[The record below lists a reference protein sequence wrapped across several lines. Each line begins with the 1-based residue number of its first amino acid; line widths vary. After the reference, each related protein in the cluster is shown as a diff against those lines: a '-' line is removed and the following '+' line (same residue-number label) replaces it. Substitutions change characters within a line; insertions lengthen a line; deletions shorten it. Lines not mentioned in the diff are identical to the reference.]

1 MCGFLLLVFGRGAAH
16 AHSGPEKY
24 RRAQAHD
31 DAAEDW
37 NHTFVYINPLVARDQ
52 NLGRAWR
59 EIVAL
64 RQTRYHCSVNQK
76 RTIAGVVGTVA
87 LVLTSSVGQA
97 QKSPLAQAAYA
108 RAQVHLAA
116 SQFAEA
122 AMEMQTAVRYE
133 PRFALGWYVLASAER
148 RAQRC
153 DEAVFAYR
161 RYMELRPAEPD
172 PYFGAGLCLHAIG
185 DVEVALVTLRHYLD
199 TEKRPSSNEFV
210 AIARQHVSELERARA
225 AALIKAE
232 AAKSSTPAAGAG
244 TSGASSAPAQSSAL
258 SEARV
263 SREHG
268 RAEEAIARY
277 RSAMAANSKVGDSS
291 GDKSAEAS
299 AELGGLLVSM
309 RRPGEAVEVLRT
321 AVRLDRTSTPAWYN
335 LAFALRESGH
345 PADAVGAY
353 WRYITFRPHDPDPH
367 YGLGRALASLGR
379 DQEALAAFRTYV
391 SLEKRPTEG
400 KWVKKAR
407 LEITRIESRMTTATA
422 TTTATAA
429 TMTTPPA
436 AISTGGSAAPVQ
448 AAATGQ
454 SRDKQK

>member
-1 MCGFLLLVFGRGAAH
+1 
-16 AHSGPEKY
+16 
-24 RRAQAHD
+24 
-31 DAAEDW
+31 
-37 NHTFVYINPLVARDQ
+37 
-52 NLGRAWR
+52 
-59 EIVAL
+59 VAL
-64 RQTRYHCSVNQK
+64 
-76 RTIAGVVGTVA
+76 A
-87 LVLTSSVGQA
+87 LASSVGHA

-108 RAQVHLAA
+108 RAQEHLAL
-116 SQFAEA
+116 SRFTEA
-122 AMEMQTAVRYE
+122 AVEMETAVRYE

-153 DEAVFAYR
+153 DQAVFAYR

-172 PYFGAGLCLHAIG
+172 PYFGAGLCLQAVG
-185 DVEVALVTLRHYLD
+185 DVEVALATLRHYLD
-199 TEKRPSSNEFV
+199 TEKRPSSSEFV
-210 AIARQHVSELERARA
+210 AIARQHVSELERTRA
-225 AALIKAE
+225 AALTR
-232 AAKSSTPAAGAG
+232 AAAAAPSSTPAP
-244 TSGASSAPAQSSAL
+244 TSPL

-263 SREHG
+263 LREHG

-277 RSAMAANSKVGDSS
+277 RAAMTASSKLGDSF

-299 AELGGLLVSM
+299 AELGGLLVAM

-321 AVRLDRTSTPAWYN
+321 AVRLDPRSTPAWYN

-345 PADAVGAY
+345 PAEAVGAY
-353 WRYITFRPHDPDPH
+353 WRYITFRPRDPDPH

-379 DQEALAAFRTYV
+379 DQEALTAFRTYV

-407 LEITRIESRMTTATA
+407 LEITRIESKM
-422 TTTATAA
+422 AA
-429 TMTTPPA
+429 TMTTAPA
-436 AISTGGSAAPVQ
+436 TISTSGSAAPVQ